1 MTQIKVNDSKMS
13 GLIDPWGRKISYLRI
28 SVTDR
33 CNLRCSYCLPPDGK
47 IRLLP
52 RGELLSYEEI
62 ERVVRVAISL
72 GITNFRITGGEPLLR
87 KDISSLIQ
95 RLSKIGGIGD
105 LSLTTNGVLLANY
118 AQDLVSAG
126 LKRVNISLDT
136 LDRESF
142 KLITGEDKFEE
153 VLEGIKVAQEV
164 GLSPLKLNVVIMR
177 GVNDQ
182 EIPDFIRLTK
192 EYSLYLRF
200 IEFMPLNHRS
210 SSWQEKFLPSKE
222 IIREIRREGE
232 LVLSPATR
240 ATGSSKVL
248 GSGPARYYK
257 LRGNKGEIG
266 VIDSVSNP
274 FCSACNRLRLT
285 SEGKLKP
292 CLFSSR
298 EVDVKAFLRRAE
310 GEERME
316 NEEGRRR
323 EDRGL
328 EELFKKTVSLKP
340 KSGYQEE
347 VSILMQR
354 IGG

>member
-1 MTQIKVNDSKMS
+1 MS
-13 GLIDPWGRKISYLRI
+13 DLIDPLGRKISYLRI

-47 IRLLP
+47 VRLLP
-52 RGELLSYEEI
+52 RKELLSYEEI
-62 ERVVRVAISL
+62 ERVVKVAISL

-87 KDISSLIQ
+87 KDISKLIQ
-95 RLSKIGGIGD
+95 RLSKIEGIKD

-153 VLEGIKVAQEV
+153 VLEGIRVAQEV

-177 GVNDQ
+177 GVNDK
-182 EIPDFIRLTK
+182 EIPDFIRLAK
-192 EYSLYLRF
+192 DYSLYLRF
-200 IEFMPLNHRS
+200 IEFMPLNHKRA
-210 SSWQEKFLPSKE
+210 SWQEKFLPAKE
-222 IIREIRREGE
+222 IIGEIRREGE

-240 ATGSSKVL
+240 AGSKSLVL
-248 GSGPARYYK
+248 GSGPAKHYK
-257 LRGNKGEIG
+257 LKGNKGSIG
-266 VIDSVSNP
+266 IIDPVSNP

-285 SEGKLKP
+285 SDGKLKP
-292 CLFSSR
+292 CLFSSQ
-298 EVDVKAFLRRAE
+298 EVDIKTLLRRE
-310 GEERME
+310 GDGGEVNKELR
-316 NEEGRRR
+316 
-323 EDRGL
+323 
-328 EELFKKTVSLKP
+328 ELFKKTVSFKP

-347 VSILMQR
+347 ISILMQR